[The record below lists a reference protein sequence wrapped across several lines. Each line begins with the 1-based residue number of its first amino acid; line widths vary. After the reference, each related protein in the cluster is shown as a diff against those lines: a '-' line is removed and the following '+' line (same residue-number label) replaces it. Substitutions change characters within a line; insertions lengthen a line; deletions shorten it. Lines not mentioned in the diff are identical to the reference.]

1 MARAHSYGSMAQNT
15 KAIGVMV
22 WPKDKAI
29 SITPTAMF
37 TPASSIKTAQTAL
50 EFTCIKMDRLMKAS
64 GVMICRTDQERR
76 S

>member
-1 MARAHSYGSMAQNT
+1 MAREPSYGLTAQNM

-22 WPKDKAI
+22 WPRVKAI

-50 EFTCIKMDRLMKAS
+50 EFTCIKMDRRMKAS
-64 GVMICRTDQERR
+64 GVMICKTDLERR